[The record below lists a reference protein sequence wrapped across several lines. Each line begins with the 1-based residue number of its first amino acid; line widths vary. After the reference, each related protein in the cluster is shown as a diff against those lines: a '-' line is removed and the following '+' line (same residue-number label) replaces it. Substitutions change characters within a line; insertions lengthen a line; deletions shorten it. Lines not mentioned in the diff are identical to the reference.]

1 MEAFDKIGH
10 EESQKI
16 SSEKDDEIMEE
27 QREENKSALQS
38 SIKEYGTNSYYY
50 AHAPRDFDVGKG
62 KRWEGSGIIHGG
74 EPIPVVPNASTKA
87 KDVKKPVSKKITK
100 YSWLDEKKKVKIY
113 MDLTQDLFKNKVITE
128 KMIDF
133 KVDETSLNIV
143 VVDEESNCYEFQVKK
158 LYDKV
163 EPEKCKV
170 QVTKDKIKIILQKW
184 IETKWRDLAAKK

>member
-1 MEAFDKIGH
+1 MEAIDKREQ
-10 EESQKI
+10 EELQKI
-16 SSEKDDEIMEE
+16 SNEKDDEIMEE
-27 QREENKSALQS
+27 LREENKSALQG

-74 EPIPVVPNASTKA
+74 EPIPVVPSGPAKA
-87 KDVKKPVSKKITK
+87 KEAKKPEIKKITK
-100 YSWLDEKKKVKIY
+100 YSWIDEKKKVKIY
-113 MDLTQDLFKNKVITE
+113 IDLTQDLFKNKVITE
-128 KMIDF
+128 NMIDF

-143 VVDEESNCYEFQVKK
+143 VVDEDSNCYEFQVKK

-170 QVTKDKIKIILQKW
+170 QVTKDKIKVILQKW
-184 IETKWRDLAAKK
+184 IETKWRDLPAKK